1 MQEDLWDNAGD
12 EAETDNGSVW
22 SFTVPEGATGRLDAW
37 LAAQAAG
44 LSRARIQALIKEG
57 RVTCAGGPVKAN
69 APVKAGQAFAIDVP
83 APQPAVPQPQAI
95 PLDILYEDRDLLVLN
110 KPAGLVVHPAP
121 GHADG
126 TLVNALLHHCRDLG
140 GVGGVERPGIV
151 HRLDKETSGLL
162 VVAKNDAAMA
172 GLVRLFQTGGITKEY
187 EALVHGAPPRET
199 GTVSGLIGRHPVER
213 KRMAVVRANGRQ
225 AVTHYTVVR
234 RLGEGVTWVRCRI
247 ETGRTH
253 QIRVHMQALGCP
265 LVGDALY
272 GRPAADRRLP
282 QPPRRQ
288 MLHAAHL
295 AFAHPVSGVALD
307 FRAPPPADFTRVAE
321 SLGL

>member
-1 MQEDLWDNAGD
+1 
-12 EAETDNGSVW
+12 
-22 SFTVPEGATGRLDAW
+22 
-37 LAAQAAG
+37 
-44 LSRARIQALIKEG
+44 
-57 RVTCAGGPVKAN
+57 
-69 APVKAGQAFAIDVP
+69 
-83 APQPAVPQPQAI
+83 
-95 PLDILYEDRDLLVLN
+95 
-110 KPAGLVVHPAP
+110 
-121 GHADG
+121 
-126 TLVNALLHHCRDLG
+126 
-140 GVGGVERPGIV
+140 
-151 HRLDKETSGLL
+151 
-162 VVAKNDAAMA
+162 
-172 GLVRLFQTGGITKEY
+172 
-187 EALVHGAPPRET
+187 EALAHGAPPRES
-199 GTVSGLIGRHPVER
+199 GTVSGLIGRHPVDR

-225 AVTHYTVVR
+225 AVTHYAVVR

-282 QPPRRQ
+282 QPPHRQ

-321 SLGL
+321 SLEM